1 MTGSDAGP
9 VRSGGMRRAKVDIAE
24 ARQFYIDGQW
34 VAPSSDAA
42 IAVINPATE
51 AVIGSIAGG
60 TAGDVDRAVTA
71 ARKAFATF
79 SISSVEERRALL
91 QRIVEL
97 MESRSEELAHAMT
110 TEMGTAIS
118 FARASQVP
126 FGIAHMRAALEVLAD
141 YDFIVRKGTTAIVR
155 EPIGVCGL
163 ITPWNWPL
171 YQITAKVA
179 PAIASG
185 CTVVLKPSELS
196 PLSAL
201 LFAQIMHDA
210 GTPPGVFNLVNGTGE
225 EVGAAIAAHPDVD
238 MVSITGSVRAGV
250 LVAQTAAATVKRVVQ
265 ELGGKSPN
273 ILLPDADFEKAVP
286 LGIASAFR
294 NVGQSCSAPTRMIVP
309 ADRLDE
315 VEALAERHVET
326 IIVGDP
332 QDPRTVLGPIAN
344 KAQFNRVQQMIAV
357 GMAEGAKLL
366 CGGPGKP
373 EGLSEGYFVQPT
385 IFSGVTSGMRIAQE
399 EIFGPVLCVMPY
411 ATEKEA
417 VAIAND
423 TVFGLGGHVQSSDLE
438 RARRIA
444 RQVRSGQVHI
454 NHPAWDAHAAFGG
467 YKQSGNGR
475 EYGVFGLEECLETKA
490 ILGYYPS

>member
-1 MTGSDAGP
+1 
-9 VRSGGMRRAKVDIAE
+9 
-24 ARQFYIDGQW
+24 
-34 VAPSSDAA
+34 
-42 IAVINPATE
+42 
-51 AVIGSIAGG
+51 
-60 TAGDVDRAVTA
+60 
-71 ARKAFATF
+71 
-79 SISSVEERRALL
+79 
-91 QRIVEL
+91 
-97 MESRSEELAHAMT
+97 
-110 TEMGTAIS
+110 
-118 FARASQVP
+118 
-126 FGIAHMRAALEVLAD
+126 
-141 YDFIVRKGTTAIVR
+141 
-155 EPIGVCGL
+155 
-163 ITPWNWPL
+163 
-171 YQITAKVA
+171 
-179 PAIASG
+179 
-185 CTVVLKPSELS
+185 
-196 PLSAL
+196 
-201 LFAQIMHDA
+201 
-210 GTPPGVFNLVNGTGE
+210 
-225 EVGAAIAAHPDVD
+225 

-273 ILLPDADFEKAVP
+273 ILLPDADFEKAVS

-373 EGLSEGYFVQPT
+373 EGISEGYFVQPT
-385 IFSGVTSGMRIAQE
+385 IFSGVTSGMHIAQE

-411 ATEKEA
+411 ATEEEA

-438 RARRIA
+438 RARRTA

-454 NHPAWDAHAAFGG
+454 NHPAWDAHAAFGATNSPAMG
-467 YKQSGNGR
+467 ANMASSGWKSASRPRPSWVLFLMTDSGDEAPGFSR
-475 EYGVFGLEECLETKA
+475 RD
-490 ILGYYPS
+490 ILGHTVGAGFAASASGLLLPEAALSAASEPRIGGRIRALFRNDATIANDHPIPPFHPYFRKDCRKSRSIWTRRNGIRTDLSPR